1 MTTYQEVWDLFK
13 AIGRVNVTDLP
24 TSDKGRYALINAGRI
39 CYNDSLEVILD
50 EYEELK
56 QDDAL
61 EEFNQDL
68 SDKFKELLAE
78 CIKLVNVRN
87 MTSQFISDSQ
97 IYQSSMGVRDYRS
110 QIASRENQVIMQE
123 KRVDSLI
130 NKIANSLES

>member
-24 TSDKGRYALINAGRI
+24 TSDNGRYALINAGRI
-39 CYNDSLEVILD
+39 CYNDNLEVILD
-50 EYEELK
+50 EYVELE
-56 QDDAL
+56 QDDIL
-61 EEFNQDL
+61 EEFSQDL
-68 SDKFKELLAE
+68 KDKFKELLAE

-123 KRVDSLI
+123 KRVNSLL
-130 NKIANSLES
+130 NKIASSLES